1 MNEPLSLVLGLAV
14 EVLENLG
21 LRYAVVGGMAVSAW
35 GALRTTRDVDLY
47 ADLPMDARPSVKR
60 ELESRDFDVPAMTE
74 ELERF
79 GVFRS
84 LYRPQRVF
92 LDIFDAGTPLGEAI
106 LDRRRW
112 VPVNEQE
119 RWTISPEDLAVLK
132 AFSDRE
138 RDHSDLAKL
147 IAVAKPAL
155 DLDYVERWARDLD
168 RGMGG
173 DEVTG
178 RLRQARATAAKLSR
192 MKR

>member
-14 EVLENLG
+14 EVIEGLG

-35 GALRTTRDVDLY
+35 GAVRTTRDVDLY
-47 ADLPMDARPSVKR
+47 ADLPMEARPRLKQALEAR
-60 ELESRDFDVPAMTE
+60 EFDVPAMDE

-84 LYRPQRVF
+84 LFKPQRVF

-106 LDRRRW
+106 LERRRW
-112 VPVNEQE
+112 VPVNDQE

-138 RDHSDLAKL
+138 RDQTDLAKL
-147 IAVAKPAL
+147 IAVARPAL

-173 DEVTG
+173 DEVTE